1 MKSIFYSFIFLI
13 VACVVLNACKNNSSN
28 EDELKDKLST
38 SLVSNPRT
46 MDDTSSHN
54 HQKIGSLF
62 FSDTLHDFGR
72 ITEGEIVLYDFSFT
86 NNGNQDVIINEAKAS
101 CGCTVPEYPKTPI
114 KPGEQSTIKITF
126 NSQGKKGY
134 NEKTVMV
141 ITNGNPSI
149 LNLTI
154 LAEVN

>member
-1 MKSIFYSFIFLI
+1 MDSSTIQH
-13 VACVVLNACKNNSSN
+13 LN
-28 EDELKDKLST
+28 D
-38 SLVSNPRT
+38 
-46 MDDTSSHN
+46 
-54 HQKIGSLF
+54 IGSMSF
-62 FSDTLHDFGR
+62 TDTLHDFGR
-72 ITEGEIVLYDFSFT
+72 MKEGEIVVYEFSFT
-86 NNGNQDVIINEAKAS
+86 NKGKRDLLINEAKGS
-101 CGCTVPEYPKTPI
+101 CGCTVPDYPKEPI
-114 KPGEQSTIKITF
+114 KPGEQNSIKVTF